1 MPGPQGPETNKLT
14 QGDQTT
20 VISAS
25 GNSAI
30 EVGPEDPA
38 KTSPT
43 DDPNL
48 NTAPSN
54 GGTGPQTA
62 GNASSA
68 AAAKTVN
75 TSTNGTR
82 RVGFRYYR
90 DLGQN

>member
-1 MPGPQGPETNKLT
+1 MPGPQGPEADKKT
-14 QGDQTT
+14 QGDQAT

-25 GNSAI
+25 GNNAV

-54 GGTGPQTA
+54 SGASPQTA

-68 AAAKTVN
+68 ATAKTVN
-75 TSTNGTR
+75 TSTEAPR